1 MARISS
7 RGRRTTLILRAVILV
22 ALGAIL
28 AWQVVARSL
37 VAYLATAAPETAL
50 TLQAGNPVALLS
62 LADGALPGLDLERRK
77 DGEPAA
83 ATDPARA
90 AENKSQASEET
101 SGRLRVWAE
110 LAKSV
115 DKGRRDKQVSE
126 LAKSPSAPGTGFGA
140 EQARDRAQVRGWAEL
155 ALAGEPLSAH
165 ALRILG
171 QLADANGEDGRAEKF
186 MRAAARR
193 SVRESVALY
202 WMMRKSY
209 EEKDYRTA
217 IYCADALLRT
227 RSGTM
232 PYVMPTL
239 VEMAQNKDA
248 NGELKKLLAG
258 NPPWRGQFFWS
269 LPRSVTDARMPLD
282 ILLAVRD
289 TPTPPTPADLKPYLD
304 VLIAHKYFELAYYT
318 WLQFMGPEQLRS
330 IGLLFNGSFE
340 AAPSGLPFDWVMRG
354 GAGATV
360 EILERPDQ
368 EDQHALFIEFSQGRV
383 EFPGVVQLLMLA
395 PGTYRFK
402 GRYRGEIVGR
412 RGLIWRA
419 LCAGETGAPIGESA
433 MTVGQAPVWRDIE
446 FTFNVPNANC
456 RAQQLRLDLDARMA
470 SEQLVSG
477 AIWYD
482 ELRVQ
487 RVE

>member
-1 MARISS
+1 
-7 RGRRTTLILRAVILV
+7 LRAVILV
-22 ALGAIL
+22 ALGAVL
-28 AWQVVARSL
+28 AWQVVVQSL
-37 VAYLATAAPETAL
+37 GAYLATAAPETAL
-50 TLQAGNPVALLS
+50 TLQGANPVALLS
-62 LADGALPGLDLERRK
+62 LADAALPGLDLERK
-77 DGEPAA
+77 KEGAPASA
-83 ATDPARA
+83 ADPNRA
-90 AENKSQASEET
+90 AGGKPEASTESSE
-101 SGRLRVWAE
+101 RLRIWAE
-110 LAKSV
+110 LARSV
-115 DKGRRDKQVSE
+115 DKGSQDNAQVSE
-126 LAKSPSAPGTGFGA
+126 LAKSPPAPGTSAGA
-140 EQARDRAQVRGWAEL
+140 GGHTSDRAQVRGWVEA
-155 ALAGEPLSAH
+155 ALAGEPISAH

-171 QLADANGEDGRAEKF
+171 QLAEADGEDGRAERF

-202 WMMRKSY
+202 WVMRKSY
-209 EEKDYRTA
+209 QSKDYALA

-227 RSGTM
+227 RTGTM

-248 NGELKKLLAG
+248 NGELKMLLGG
-258 NPPWRGQFFWS
+258 NPPWRAEFFSS
-269 LPRSVTDARMPLD
+269 LPKSVTDARTPLD
-282 ILLAVRD
+282 ILLAVKD
-289 TPTPPTPADLKPYLD
+289 TPTPPTSADLKPYLD

-330 IGLLFNGSFE
+330 IGLLYNGSFE
-340 AAPSGLPFDWVMRG
+340 ATPSGLPFDWVMRG
-354 GAGATV
+354 GAGASV

-412 RGLIWRA
+412 RGLVWRA
-419 LCAGETGAPIGESA
+419 LCAGGRGPPIGESQ
-433 MTVGQAPVWRDIE
+433 MTVGQAPAWRDIE
-446 FTFNVPNANC
+446 FTFTVPNTDC

-477 AIWYD
+477 SVWHD
-482 ELRVQ
+482 ELRIQ